1 MSSSL
6 QTILVEMTIK
16 DFGSRVAS
24 IWEGLRPETR
34 KLLVRAMDSK
44 GKPSSI
50 PQRTFFYDAHSDLE
64 LSTLLSALDEQSA
77 ATNQNLEQ
85 RKKREIEKLAD
96 ACAELLEAQT
106 GSAEVFIQLAN
117 RYLER
122 NDYKGLDALADKLNE
137 QFSPI
142 EVAEIARQAE
152 QPQIRAIAFETLAMM
167 PISKLVTIL
176 EDAAYYDIA
185 VNALQQ
191 QAFEFGSEEAREV
204 LIEVGLLDDSRQ

>member
-1 MSSSL
+1 
-6 QTILVEMTIK
+6 MTIK

-77 ATNQNLEQ
+77 ATNQKLER

-106 GSAEVFIQLAN
+106 GSAEVFIQLAV

-122 NDYKGLDALADKLNE
+122 NDYEGLDSLADKLNE

-142 EVAEIARQAE
+142 EVAEIARQAQ

-167 PISKLVTIL
+167 PISRLITIL

-204 LIEVGLLDDSRQ
+204 LIEVGLLDDVRQ

>member
-1 MSSSL
+1 MPPSL

-77 ATNQNLEQ
+77 ATNQKLER

-106 GSAEVFIQLAN
+106 GSAEVFIQLAV

-122 NDYKGLDALADKLNE
+122 NDYEGLDSLADKLNE

-142 EVAEIARQAE
+142 EVAEIARQAQ

-167 PISKLVTIL
+167 PISRLITIL

-204 LIEVGLLDDSRQ
+204 LIEVGLLDDVRQ